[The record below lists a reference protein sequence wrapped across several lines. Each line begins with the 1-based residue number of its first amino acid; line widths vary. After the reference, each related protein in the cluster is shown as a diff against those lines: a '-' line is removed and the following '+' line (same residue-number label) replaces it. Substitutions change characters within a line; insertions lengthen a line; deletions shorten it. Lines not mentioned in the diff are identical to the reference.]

1 MSIVERVSLLA
12 ASAAQSAVLSATEP
26 LNPQPGRAT
35 ASVQPLLSPR
45 VPHQRSQP
53 AAPRDLITPLRQVL
67 ARPLQADFWRRHWRL
82 ALGVGLVGGAAYAAS
97 QPFIAFTTENTMV
110 SASLLRL
117 RAPIGG
123 ELVAP
128 SPGQPALTIRN
139 PLADN
144 HRVIDARSER
154 DRLGAELAA
163 TSSRLTDLAAL
174 AADIG
179 QRAALHRDAVAAHL
193 TLQAREAG
201 MTRNAAEARA
211 LRAARDAGRSGEL
224 ARVGVAA
231 TSQLD
236 RADAERVSARAQGD
250 AAATRIQLLQQQA
263 EAATRGVFTENGHI
277 GTGYAEQR
285 LDELSLR
292 RMELHRM
299 ADVLRATL
307 AAAERRVNEEEARLA
322 LLSTATL
329 TVPEGLALWRTRAL
343 PGQRV
348 VADETIAE
356 VVDCRAPFLLAAI
369 PQSQLSGL
377 TQGTPVRLRLAGS
390 GLEWRGRLTGFL
402 PDSTS
407 AESMAA
413 LPSRPRE
420 PSILAQVA
428 LDPPP
433 AETPCPVGLTGRAV
447 FQRASLW

>member
-1 MSIVERVSLLA
+1 MSMVERVSLMA
-12 ASAAQSAVLSATEP
+12 ASAAQSAVQSATE
-26 LNPQPGRAT
+26 QTGRA
-35 ASVQPLLSPR
+35 AVKPLLPARLPR
-45 VPHQRSQP
+45 QRP
-53 AAPRDLITPLRQVL
+53 AGATPGGLVEPLRQAL
-67 ARPLQADFWRRHWRL
+67 ARPLQAEFWRKHWRM
-82 ALGVGLVGGAAYAAS
+82 ALGLGLVGGAAYAAS
-97 QPFIAFTTENTMV
+97 QPFMAITTENTVV

-123 ELVAP
+123 ELMAP
-128 SPGQPALTIRN
+128 SGAQLALTIRN

-144 HRVIDARSER
+144 HRVIDAQAER
-154 DRLGAELAA
+154 DRLRAELAA
-163 TSSRLTDLAAL
+163 TTSRLADLAAL
-174 AADIG
+174 AADVG
-179 QRAALHRDAVAAHL
+179 QRAALHREAVAAHL
-193 TLQAREAG
+193 FLQAREAG
-201 MTRNAAEARA
+201 ASRNAAEARA
-211 LRAARDAGRSGEL
+211 LRASRDAGRSSEL
-224 ARVGVAA
+224 ARAGVAA

-236 RADAERVSARAQGD
+236 RADAERVAARAQGD
-250 AAATRIQLLQQQA
+250 AAATRIQMLQQQA
-263 EAATRGVFTENGHI
+263 EAAARGVFTENGHV

-292 RMELHRM
+292 RMELSRM

-307 AAAERRVNEEEARLA
+307 AAAERRVREEEARLA
-322 LLSTATL
+322 LLSTATV

-348 VADETIAE
+348 AADETIAE

-377 TQGTPVRLRLAGS
+377 QQGAPVRLRLAGS
-390 GLEWRGRLTGFL
+390 RLEWRGRLTGFL

-407 AESMAA
+407 ADSMAA

-447 FQRASLW
+447 FQRTALW